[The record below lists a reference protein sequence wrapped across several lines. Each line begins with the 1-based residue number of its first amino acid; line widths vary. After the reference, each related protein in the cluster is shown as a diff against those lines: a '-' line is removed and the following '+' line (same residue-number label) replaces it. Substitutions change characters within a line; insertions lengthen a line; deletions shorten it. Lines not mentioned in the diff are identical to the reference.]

1 MHFGYYVKEIHKS
14 VNYKKDLGS
23 MDEHSAQTEYEALSG
38 QQCHGCNQHI
48 DHTMIHIEFYDL
60 ESTVV

>member
-1 MHFGYYVKEIHKS
+1 
-14 VNYKKDLGS
+14 

-48 DHTMIHIEFYDL
+48 DHTVIHIEFYDL